1 MKHDSYLTH
10 FTPIAY
16 RNNSRHDR
24 QFGTRKSTS
33 YLKRV
38 CLCSVKKANTYLTG
52 IKQYLLYASSSI
64 NSLAFRKFEQRPQIP
79 LRLSKS
85 VSLLVKAYLVFKIFI
100 QDHPLKLKKQY
111 NE

>member
-1 MKHDSYLTH
+1 MKHNNELTH
-10 FTPIAY
+10 STFIAY
-16 RNNSRHDR
+16 RNNRSRRDR
-24 QFGTRKSTS
+24 RFGTSKSTS

-64 NSLAFRKFEQRPQIP
+64 NSLAFRKFEQRLQIP

-85 VSLLVKAYLVFKIFI
+85 VSLLVKGCLVYKIFI
-100 QDHPLKLKKQY
+100 QVHPLK
-111 NE
+111 N